1 MNSAFDHLRVG
12 IYRGRFA
19 PIHNGHVAS
28 AKAFMEQMK
37 LDYLFVIPAFI
48 GDGSEDDSPLM
59 RLRMCE
65 LAFEGVDGIIISDT
79 EIRGEGRIGLC
90 DILRE
95 LSRPDTRLFLHM
107 GTDEVLSF
115 GDRADVSEILSL
127 CYPTYSR
134 RERDVF
140 LEKRIVEKISLYYK
154 TYGVM
159 FRRIV
164 TEPQEISSTVIR
176 RSVAEGLNISGL
188 VPEVVARFIREH
200 GLYRGKEG
208 IAK

>member
-19 PIHNGHVAS
+19 PIHAGHVAS

-37 LDYLFVIPAFI
+37 LDYLFVIPEYIENA
-48 GDGSEDDSPLM
+48 SEDDQPLM

-65 LAFEGVDGIIISDT
+65 LAFEGVDGVVISDT

-90 DILRE
+90 EILRE

-115 GDRADVSEILSL
+115 GGRADISEVLSL

-134 RERDVF
+134 RERDAF
-140 LEKRIVEKISLYYK
+140 LEGRIVERISFYYK

-159 FRRIV
+159 FRRII
-164 TEPQEISSTVIR
+164 TEPQEISSTSVR
-176 RSVAEGLNISGL
+176 RAVAAGVNISGL
-188 VPEVVARFIREH
+188 VPEGVARFIRDH
-200 GLYRGKEG
+200 GLYR
-208 IAK
+208 